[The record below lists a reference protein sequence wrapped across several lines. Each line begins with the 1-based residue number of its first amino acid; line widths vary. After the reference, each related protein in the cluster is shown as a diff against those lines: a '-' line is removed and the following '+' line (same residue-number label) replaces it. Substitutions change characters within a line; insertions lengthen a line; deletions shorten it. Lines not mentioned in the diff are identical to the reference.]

1 MSLKS
6 FIYDTYNKLRV
17 QFLESV
23 QPKAVQH
30 PPNVPL
36 PTVKRS
42 KGGRRPV
49 AFDEAKAMALRH
61 QGWSDRR
68 IARQMHVAVATVGSR
83 LRNWKPVPL
92 PPLSPPAH
100 VQQAPVGI
108 QEPPVLSA
116 TVPPLA
122 PAFVA
127 PVPPPK
133 PCGSVPAGTKAFLLV
148 HGQSNQEFTKNCAQH
163 ALGIETW
170 HQEYASLPD
179 FQDAVRIWVVITREE
194 DNRQFLLSL
203 ASDVAIRE
211 RCVISTDGVQYVVK
225 SKRAIERRRRYEHQN
240 FDRQLFETIHKF
252 QPIPPMNHTDKLN
265 ALLAPPPTES
275 EDWTVSLA
283 GSWGNDWWRHGGNG
297 TGGR

>member
-6 FIYDTYNKLRV
+6 FIYDAYNKLRV

-68 IARQMHVAVATVGSR
+68 IARQMHVAVATVGAR

-92 PPLSPPAH
+92 PPLPPPAP
-100 VQQAPVGI
+100 VQQAPLGI
-108 QEPPVLSA
+108 QEPPVMSA
-116 TVPPLA
+116 TVPPPA

-127 PVPPPK
+127 PVPPPE
-133 PCGSVPAGTKAFLLV
+133 PCGSVPEGTKAFLLV
-148 HGQSNQEFTKNCAQH
+148 HGQLNQEFAKNCGQH
-163 ALGIETW
+163 ALGIESW
-170 HQEYASLPD
+170 HYEYAFLPA
-179 FQDAVRIWVVITREE
+179 FQDAERIRVVITREE
-194 DNRQFLLSL
+194 DNRRFLLSL
-203 ASDVAIRE
+203 AGDIAIRE
-211 RCVISTDGVQYVVK
+211 RCVISTDGVQDVVK
-225 SKRAIERRRRYEHQN
+225 SKRALELTRRYEHQTFN
-240 FDRQLFETIHKF
+240 RQLFETLHKF
-252 QPIPPMNHTDKLN
+252 QAIPPMNHGAKLN

-275 EDWTVSLA
+275 EDKIVSFA

-297 TGGR
+297 TGAR